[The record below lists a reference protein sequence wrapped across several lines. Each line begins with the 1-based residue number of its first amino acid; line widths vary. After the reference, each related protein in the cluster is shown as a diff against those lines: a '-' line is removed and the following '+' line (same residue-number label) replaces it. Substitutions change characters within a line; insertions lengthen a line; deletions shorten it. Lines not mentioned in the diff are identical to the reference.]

1 MMRLGSIPRPGGRDM
16 DWQLGKIL
24 RPEERLE
31 LATRVMTQ
39 GWLRKQGMKGGM
51 KGFVD
56 VVFRFV
62 FPTFEFCQVV

>member
-1 MMRLGSIPRPGGRDM
+1 M